1 MFSTKWIGP
10 ALDAITKKLTG
21 YDDSIAFL
29 TRTIKE
35 QNETIAKLQARAD
48 DAAYERNQLDKYFRA
63 SIADVRAKIK
73 DEADCNL
80 AAFVRIT
87 NQDSLIK
94 TQDEAISSID
104 SMFKSQTIKL
114 GELRTDM
121 ESRTEQLSDEAKA
134 YEEKSTRRDQV
145 RARALNEYHDALA
158 KLTQRVADIHT
169 VLNIVIR
176 EAKDDRNK
184 LDGRTE
190 SLAEDHQVMRD
201 ELDATNQKLADL
213 IASMQYAT
221 GPAEFVKYV
230 HAPDL
235 TELCRKL
242 VRTELDSFD
251 FAPRVDEHVKSAA
264 IRALVNLT
272 GERRQ
277 SGSIMVAGSNEG
289 AGMTV
294 HAGSNGGTRHEQ
306 SFDQGSQPK
315 NRPVNVQRDSDNKP
329 IYFTADGKGYKPE

>member
-48 DAAYERNQLDKYFRA
+48 DAAYERNQLDKYFRE
-63 SIADVRAKIK
+63 SIADVRKKISE
-73 DEADCNL
+73 EADCNL
-80 AAFVRIT
+80 AAFTRIT
-87 NQDSLIK
+87 NQDALIK
-94 TQDEAISSID
+94 AQDEGIAAID
-104 SMFKSQTIKL
+104 
-114 GELRTDM
+114 
-121 ESRTEQLSDEAKA
+121 
-134 YEEKSTRRDQV
+134 
-145 RARALNEYHDALA
+145 DAFNN
-158 KLTQRVADIHT
+158 LTQRVNVNHT

-176 EAKDDRNK
+176 EAKKDRNK
-184 LDGRTE
+184 FDGCFE

-201 ELDATNQKLADL
+201 ELDATNQKLANL
-213 IASMQYAT
+213 IASMQHAT

-294 HAGSNGGTRHEQ
+294 HAGSNGGTSHEQ